1 MRNNYS
7 DEDDLIDRLKSAF
20 DSIAEKSMG
29 EYPPEAM
36 KPGTYVRANRLDSLG
51 VILDAFYGDIDLDN
65 KKIVVYTVFLLPNR
79 SQSIHQK
86 KNDYYVSNEYE
97 YEITAYLMMNP
108 VDIKSITKNL
118 GGGLFL

>member
-97 YEITAYLMMNP
+97 YEITGYLMLKRMDVSN
-108 VDIKSITKNL
+108 IIIRLN
-118 GGGLFL
+118 GGMY

>member
-79 SQSIHQK
+79 SPSIHQK

-97 YEITAYLMMNP
+97 YEITGYLMLKRMDVSN
-108 VDIKSITKNL
+108 IIIRLN
-118 GGGLFL
+118 GGMY

>member
-1 MRNNYS
+1 MRNNHS

-20 DSIAEKSMG
+20 DSIAEKNMG

-65 KKIVVYTVFLLPNR
+65 KKIVVYTVFLFPNR

-97 YEITAYLMMNP
+97 YEITGYLMLKRMDVSN
-108 VDIKSITKNL
+108 IIIRLN
-118 GGGLFL
+118 GGMY